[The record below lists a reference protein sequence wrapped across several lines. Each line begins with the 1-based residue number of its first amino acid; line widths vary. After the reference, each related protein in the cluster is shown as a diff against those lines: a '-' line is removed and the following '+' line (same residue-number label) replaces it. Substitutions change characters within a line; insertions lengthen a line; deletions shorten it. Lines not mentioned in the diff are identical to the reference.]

1 MGDSN
6 PSQVKK
12 SSHVRPIVAV
22 AVVSLLVCGL
32 LFPLV
37 VTGVAQLVFPYQAN
51 GELASVN
58 GHMVGSVIA
67 VNSTD
72 YTQPVFFHLRND
84 SASGFDP
91 DITLQRP
98 AESQIPGIS
107 SATGISASTLQGIVN
122 QNVEGV
128 WWIFGS
134 PYVNVQKV
142 NLLLIGRL
150 SVAYTPTTRPSAAP
164 SLSPSSSSLLLP

>member
-1 MGDSN
+1 MVESN
-6 PSQVKK
+6 KNQGRK
-12 SSHVRPIVAV
+12 SSHVRPILAL
-22 AVVSLLVCGL
+22 AVVSLLLCGL
-32 LFPLV
+32 LFPLL
-37 VTGVAQLVFPYQAN
+37 VTGVAQLLFPYQAN
-51 GELASVN
+51 GELASAN
-58 GHMVGSVIA
+58 GHVVGSVVA

-72 YTQPVFFHLRND
+72 YTLPVFFHLRND

-91 DITLQRP
+91 DITLQD
-98 AESQIPGIS
+98 AQSQIPGIS

-142 NLLLIGRL
+142 NLILVNQFP
-150 SVAYTPTTRPSAAP
+150 SVYSNYTA
-164 SLSPSSSSLLLP
+164 

>member
-1 MGDSN
+1 LEDSN
-6 PSQVKK
+6 SRDDKK
-12 SSHVRPIVAV
+12 SKHIRPIVGV
-22 AVVSLLVCGL
+22 AVISLLVCGL

-51 GELASVN
+51 GELATLN
-58 GHMVGSVIA
+58 GHNVGSVIA

-72 YTQPVFFHLRND
+72 YSQPVFFHLRSD

-91 DITLQRP
+91 DITLQD
-98 AESQIPGIS
+98 AQSQIPRIS
-107 SATGISASTLQGIVN
+107 NATRIPASSLQAIVN

-142 NLLLIGRL
+142 NLLLIGQFP
-150 SVAYTPTTRPSAAP
+150 SVYANYTG
-164 SLSPSSSSLLLP
+164 

>member
-1 MGDSN
+1 MVESN
-6 PSQVKK
+6 TNRKKK
-12 SSHVRPIVAV
+12 SSHVRPILAV
-22 AVVSLLVCGL
+22 AVVSLLLCGI

-51 GELASVN
+51 GELASLN
-58 GHMVGSVIA
+58 GHTVGSVVA

-91 DITLQRP
+91 DIPLQGP
-98 AESQIPGIS
+98 ASENPADLQIPGIS
-107 SATGISASTLQGIVN
+107 NATGIPASTLQAIVN
-122 QNVEGV
+122 QNVQGV

-142 NLLLIGRL
+142 NLLLIAQFP
-150 SVAYTPTTRPSAAP
+150 VVYANYTA
-164 SLSPSSSSLLLP
+164 

>member
-6 PSQVKK
+6 TNPGKK
-12 SSHVRPIVAV
+12 SSHVRPIIAV

-51 GELASVN
+51 GELASLN
-58 GHMVGSVIA
+58 GHAVGSVIA

-72 YTQPVFFHLRND
+72 YSQPVFFHLRND

-91 DITLQRP
+91 DIPLQGP
-98 AESQIPGIS
+98 GSADSQIPGIS
-107 SATGISASTLQGIVN
+107 SATGIPAQTLQGIVN

-142 NLLLIGRL
+142 NLLLIHDCETG
-150 SVAYTPTTRPSAAP
+150 
-164 SLSPSSSSLLLP
+164 LLPTSDCSAYADYTG

>member
-1 MGDSN
+1 MVESN
-6 PSQVKK
+6 KTNNKK
-12 SSHVRPIVAV
+12 SSHVRPIVVV
-22 AVVSLLVCGL
+22 AVVSLLLCGVF
-32 LFPLV
+32 FPLV

-51 GELASVN
+51 GELASLN
-58 GHMVGSVIA
+58 GHTVGSVIA

-91 DITLQRP
+91 DITLQD
-98 AESQIPGIS
+98 AQSQIPGIS
-107 SATGISASTLQGIVN
+107 NATGIPASSLQAIVS
-122 QNVEGV
+122 QNVEGT

-142 NLLLIGRL
+142 NLLLIDQFP
-150 SVAYTPTTRPSAAP
+150 SVYANYTA
-164 SLSPSSSSLLLP
+164 